1 MATERMTQKELDMLR
16 SLQAKQKR
24 VQRAEE
30 EFFREADSRR
40 DELLERWEKSDRLQ
54 EAADL
59 IGTDADTLYG
69 WITSDDQIAFFRR
82 KHLVETAP
90 SEDPH
95 GGFSEQQ
102 S

>member
-1 MATERMTQKELDMLR
+1 MATERMTQKELDMLHA
-16 SLQAKQKR
+16 LQAKQKR

-30 EFFREADSRR
+30 EVFKEADSRS
-40 DELLERWEKSDRLQ
+40 DELLERWGHPDRLQ

-69 WITSDDQIAFFRR
+69 WITSDDQVAFFRR
-82 KHLVETAP
+82 KHLVGTAP

-95 GGFSEQQ
+95 SGFSEQQ